1 MQQFY
6 QDKKLPEAQQVF
18 SIKPGDGEYLPSE
31 ALKKAVDVALLLNKP
46 LLLTGLPGTGKTELA
61 FHLAKHFGLAEAPL
75 VFHTKTTST
84 ANDILYQYNSLAHFQ
99 YSRHDPKPLT
109 PQEIEDKFITYCA
122 LGEAIRDSQ
131 KGIRRIVLID
141 EIDKAPRDLPN
152 DILDIVDNLRFD
164 VPELNIKSQEAL
176 DQAVEDISHHQ
187 GDAQY
192 KPILILTSN
201 SEKALPEP
209 FLRRCVFF
217 YIEQPEGDHLRD
229 ILKMKLKL
237 PYKDQEW
244 DTVIAV
250 FEQIKAEIRGKK
262 PATAELILWVW
273 LLHQSGITPT
283 LLSDPE
289 KIKGRRMDLLSSFSV
304 LAKDNEDW
312 KRLQDFQIKR

>member
-1 MQQFY
+1 MQAFY

-61 FHLAKHFGLAEAPL
+61 YHLSKHFNLPEAPL

-99 YSRHDPKPLT
+99 YSRHDPKPLS
-109 PQEIEDKFITYCA
+109 PEEIEDKFITYCA

-131 KGIRRIVLID
+131 KRIRRIVLID

-164 VPELNIKSQEAL
+164 VPELKQKNKEGL
-176 DQAVEDISHHQ
+176 DRPDISHHQ
-187 GDAQY
+187 GDTQY

-237 PYKDQEW
+237 PYQDQEW
-244 DTVIAV
+244 DTIIAV

-262 PATAELILWVW
+262 PATAELILWAW
-273 LLHQSGITPT
+273 LLHQAGITPT
-283 LLSDPE
+283 MLGDPE
-289 KIKGRRMDLLSSFSV
+289 KLKARRKDWLSSFSI
-304 LAKDNEDW
+304 LGKDNEDW
-312 KRLQDFQIKR
+312 KHLQDFSIKL

>member
-6 QDKKLPEAQQVF
+6 YDKKLPEVKDTF
-18 SIKPGDGEYLPSE
+18 SQTLGEGNYLPSE
-31 ALKKAVDVALLLNKP
+31 ELKKAVDVALLLNKP
-46 LLLTGLPGTGKTELA
+46 LLVTGLPGTGKTELA
-61 FHLAKHFGLAEAPL
+61 YHLVKHFGLKEDLL
-75 VFHTKTTST
+75 VYHTKTTST

-99 YSRHDPKPLT
+99 YSRHDPKSLT
-109 PQEIEDKFITYCA
+109 AHEIEDKFINYCA

-164 VPELNIKSQEAL
+164 VPELKIKGHT
-176 DQAVEDISHHQ
+176 DISHHQ
-187 GDAQY
+187 GNEQF

-217 YIEQPEGDHLRD
+217 YINPPEVEHLRN
-229 ILKMKLKL
+229 ILKAKLKL
-237 PYKDQEW
+237 PYDDAQW
-244 DTVIAV
+244 DILIAA
-250 FEQIKAEIRGKK
+250 FNQIKDEIRGKK
-262 PATAELILWVW
+262 PSTAELIMWAW
-273 LLHQSGITPT
+273 LLHQSGITPAV
-283 LLSDPE
+283 LQNPE
-289 KIKGRRMDLLSSFSV
+289 QLKDRRADWLSSLSV

-312 KRLQDFQIKR
+312 NRLQDFHLKF

>member
-6 QDKKLPEAQQVF
+6 TDKKLPEVKDTF
-18 SIKPGDGEYLPSE
+18 SQTLGKGEYLPSE

-46 LLLTGLPGTGKTELA
+46 LLVTGLPGTGKTELA
-61 FHLAKHFGLAEAPL
+61 YHLVKHFGLKEELL

-99 YSRHDPKPLT
+99 YSRHEPKPLT
-109 PQEIEDKFITYCA
+109 AQEIEDKFINYCA

-164 VPELNIKSQEAL
+164 VPELKIKSLEGQPL
-176 DQAVEDISHHQ
+176 KDISYHE
-187 GDAQY
+187 GDAQF

-217 YIEQPEGDHLRD
+217 YINPPEGEHLRN
-229 ILKMKLKL
+229 ILKTKLKL
-237 PYKDQEW
+237 PYDDAQW
-244 DTVIAV
+244 DILIAA
-250 FEQIKAEIRGKK
+250 FNQIKDEIRGKK
-262 PATAELILWVW
+262 PSTAELILWAW
-273 LLHQSGITPT
+273 LLHQSGITPAV
-283 LLSDPE
+283 LQDPE
-289 KIKGRRMDLLSSFSV
+289 QLKAHRADWLSSLSV

-312 KRLQDFQIKR
+312 NRLQVFQIKF